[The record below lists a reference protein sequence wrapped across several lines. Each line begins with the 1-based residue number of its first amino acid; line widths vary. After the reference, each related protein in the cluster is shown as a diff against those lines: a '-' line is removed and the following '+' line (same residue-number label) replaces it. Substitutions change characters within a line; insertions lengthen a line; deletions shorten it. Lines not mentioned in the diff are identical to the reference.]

1 MPSVDEI
8 LASSPLAGL
17 RRVSG
22 SGGDRQVALVRL
34 AESFTD
40 LDRAPAASLVILSR
54 LASAEVSD
62 YRLDMALRWAAI
74 HQVAAVAAFADKPW
88 QPTVT
93 ARDIAARADIALISV
108 PAGTEAAGLV
118 QAIIREIGGGAE
130 LALGRAE
137 QGLAAVLAAE
147 SAGGGVEELRAA
159 VAAALGT
166 RVEFRPWPDGRSAV
180 AVGDGAADRTA
191 ARAADRTAARAAD
204 RTAARAAD
212 RAAADGGPSA
222 SNVGPK
228 AASLGPKAASLGPKV
243 ADVGPGAAD
252 VGPSASD
259 GGPGGLPDAD
269 RPGTLLAADRSGAPL
284 AGAPPTGAP
293 LAADRSGAPLAGA
306 PLAADR
312 SGAPL
317 AGAPLAAV
325 PSGARHPASN
335 GATDGEV
342 IVQVV
347 VGETPVGSFVAPD
360 AHGDFG
366 VAVRLVLHTAALTA
380 GRLLDL
386 ARQAREVPVRSRSEL
401 LAELLMSDSA
411 INEDLLER
419 ARQLAIPI
427 GGWHV
432 VVRIEADDL
441 QDAEPDEVQRFELL
455 EAAGQ
460 AALHA
465 VTATGG
471 TWYLSRIARAIVL
484 VRVTTSNP
492 GPQAGARA
500 ARSAERALEAIK
512 GRLPALRFR
521 AGVGA
526 PHEGPTGLRASA
538 AEARGALLAARA
550 ALKPA
555 GVAAHD
561 AVGVR
566 RMLME
571 WYASD
576 TARASVRDQL
586 APLERLGPARAD
598 TAIRTLA
605 AYLDE
610 QGSIIKTA
618 QRLHLHRNAVAN
630 RLRGITELLEMD
642 LDDPDQRLA
651 LQLACRAR
659 LLD

>member
-1 MPSVDEI
+1 VALLMPSVDEI

-17 RRVSG
+17 CRVSG
-22 SGGDRQVALVRL
+22 SGGDRQIALVRL

-74 HQVAAVAAFADKPW
+74 HQVAAVAAFTDKPW

-93 ARDIAARADIALISV
+93 ARDIAARADIALISI

-118 QAIIREIGGGAE
+118 QAIVREIGGGAE

-147 SAGGGVEELRAA
+147 SADGGVEELRAA
-159 VAAALGT
+159 VAEALGT
-166 RVEFRPWPDGRSAV
+166 RVEFRPWPDGRS
-180 AVGDGAADRTA
+180 GDAADDGSPD
-191 ARAADRTAARAAD
+191 RAAA
-204 RTAARAAD
+204 
-212 RAAADGGPSA
+212 RAAADGGPTA
-222 SNVGPK
+222 ANVW
-228 AASLGPKAASLGPKV
+228 ATS
-243 ADVGPGAAD
+243 ADVGPTTAD
-252 VGPSASD
+252 VGPTTAD
-259 GGPGGLPDAD
+259 GGQGGLPGAD
-269 RPGTLLAADRSGAPL
+269 QPSVLLASDRSGAPLAGARAGAPLAGVSLAADRSGAPL
-284 AGAPPTGAP
+284 AVTP
-293 LAADRSGAPLAGA
+293 LAAGRSGTPLAGA
-306 PLAADR
+306 SLGAA
-312 SGAPL
+312 
-317 AGAPLAAV
+317 
-325 PSGARHPASN
+325 
-335 GATDGEV
+335 DGEV
-342 IVQVV
+342 SAQVL
-347 VGETPVGSFVAPD
+347 VGETLVGSFVAPD

-366 VAVRLVLHTAALTA
+366 IAVRLVLHTAAMTA

-465 VTATGG
+465 VAATGG

-550 ALKPA
+550 ALKPP

-586 APLERLGPARAD
+586 APLEKLGPARAD

>member
-1 MPSVDEI
+1 MPSIDEI

-17 RRVSG
+17 RRVSA
-22 SGGDRQVALVRL
+22 SGGDRQVALVQL

-40 LDRAPAASLVILSR
+40 LDRAPAASLVILARS
-54 LASAEVSD
+54 ASAEVSD
-62 YRLDMALRWAAI
+62 YRLDMALRWGAI
-74 HQVAAVAAFADKPW
+74 HRVAAVAAFADPPW
-88 QPTVT
+88 RPTVT
-93 ARDIAARADIALISV
+93 ARDIAARGDLALISI
-108 PAGTEAAGLV
+108 PAEQETAGLV
-118 QAIIREIGGGAE
+118 QAIMREIGGGAE
-130 LALGRAE
+130 RALGRAQ
-137 QGLAAVLAAE
+137 QGLEAVLAAE
-147 SAGGGVEELRAA
+147 AAGGGLDELRAA
-159 VAAALGT
+159 VSKALGT
-166 RVEFRPWPDGRSAV
+166 PIEFRPRA
-180 AVGDGAADRTA
+180 GDGASGTA
-191 ARAADRTAARAAD
+191 AGDAAARSAA
-204 RTAARAAD
+204 
-212 RAAADGGPSA
+212 
-222 SNVGPK
+222 N
-228 AASLGPKAASLGPKV
+228 
-243 ADVGPGAAD
+243 
-252 VGPSASD
+252 
-259 GGPGGLPDAD
+259 GGPGSP
-269 RPGTLLAADRSGAPL
+269 
-284 AGAPPTGAP
+284 
-293 LAADRSGAPLAGA
+293 
-306 PLAADR
+306 
-312 SGAPL
+312 
-317 AGAPLAAV
+317 
-325 PSGARHPASN
+325 HPARPR
-335 GATDGEV
+335 GTAPGRPEAEV
-342 IVQVV
+342 TAPIV
-347 VGETPVGSFVAPD
+347 VGETPAGCLVAPD

-366 VAVRLVLHTAALTA
+366 VAVRLVLHTAALAA

-386 ARQAREVPVRSRSEL
+386 ARRAHEMPVRSRSEL
-401 LAELLMSDSA
+401 LAELLMSDTA

-419 ARQLAIPI
+419 ARALAIPVT
-427 GGWHV
+427 GWHV

-441 QDAEPDEVQRFELL
+441 DESGRDEVQRFELL

-460 AALHA
+460 AALQA
-465 VTATGG
+465 AAATGG

-500 ARSAERALEAIK
+500 ARSAERALHAIR
-512 GRLPALRFR
+512 GRLPSVRFR

-586 APLERLGPARAD
+586 APLENLGRARAD

-610 QGSIIKTA
+610 QGSIIRTA
-618 QRLHLHRNAVAN
+618 QKLHLHRNAVAN

>member
-1 MPSVDEI
+1 MPSIDEI

-17 RRVSG
+17 RRVSA
-22 SGGDRQVALVRL
+22 SGGDREVALVRL

-40 LDRAPAASLVILSR
+40 LDRAPAESLVILSR
-54 LASAEVSD
+54 FASAEVSD
-62 YRLDMALRWAAI
+62 YRLDMALRWGAI
-74 HQVAAVAAFADKPW
+74 HRVAAVAAFSGEPW

-108 PAGTEAAGLV
+108 PAGLELAALI
-118 QAIIREIGGGAE
+118 QAIMREIGGGAE
-130 LALGRAE
+130 RALGRAE
-137 QGLAAVLAAE
+137 QGLDAVLAAE
-147 SAGGGVEELRAA
+147 STGGGLEDLRVA
-159 VAAALGT
+159 VSAALGT
-166 RVEFRPWPDGRSAV
+166 PIEFRPWAGEGLSGGAAGDAALRSA
-180 AVGDGAADRTA
+180 ANGGSGA
-191 ARAADRTAARAAD
+191 
-204 RTAARAAD
+204 
-212 RAAADGGPSA
+212 
-222 SNVGPK
+222 
-228 AASLGPKAASLGPKV
+228 
-243 ADVGPGAAD
+243 
-252 VGPSASD
+252 
-259 GGPGGLPDAD
+259 GGPGSSG
-269 RPGTLLAADRSGAPL
+269 PGGRLA
-284 AGAPPTGAP
+284 T
-293 LAADRSGAPLAGA
+293 
-306 PLAADR
+306 
-312 SGAPL
+312 
-317 AGAPLAAV
+317 
-325 PSGARHPASN
+325 
-335 GATDGEV
+335 EV
-342 IVQVV
+342 IAPVV
-347 VGETPVGSFVAPD
+347 VGETPAGYLVAPD

-366 VAVRLVLHTAALTA
+366 VAVRLVLHTAALAA

-386 ARQAREVPVRSRSEL
+386 ARRAHETPVRSRSEL
-401 LAELLMSDSA
+401 LAELLMSDTA

-419 ARQLAIPI
+419 ARALAIPVT
-427 GGWHV
+427 GWHV

-441 QDAEPDEVQRFELL
+441 GESGRDEVHRFELL

-460 AALHA
+460 AALQA
-465 VTATGG
+465 AAATGG
-471 TWYLSRIARAIVL
+471 TWYLTRIARAIVL

-500 ARSAERALEAIK
+500 ARSAERALQAIR
-512 GRLPALRFR
+512 GRLPSMRFR

-610 QGSIIKTA
+610 QGSIVRTA
-618 QRLHLHRNAVAN
+618 QKLHLHRNAVAN

>member
-17 RRVSG
+17 CRVSG
-22 SGGDRQVALVRL
+22 SGGGRPVALVRL

-137 QGLAAVLAAE
+137 QGLTAVLAAE

-159 VAAALGT
+159 VAQALGT
-166 RVEFRPWPDGRSAV
+166 RVEFRPWPDGRSA
-180 AVGDGAADRTA
+180 AATGDRTGDRAA
-191 ARAADRTAARAAD
+191 ARS
-204 RTAARAAD
+204 
-212 RAAADGGPSA
+212 AADGGPTAANVEPTVNGEPTASA
-222 SNVGPK
+222 WPSAGS
-228 AASLGPKAASLGPKV
+228 A
-243 ADVGPGAAD
+243 
-252 VGPSASD
+252 GPSAAD
-259 GGPGGLPDAD
+259 GGPGRALS
-269 RPGTLLAADRSGAPL
+269 ADRSRARDPAP
-284 AGAPPTGAP
+284 GG
-293 LAADRSGAPLAGA
+293 AADGVVSA
-306 PLAADR
+306 
-312 SGAPL
+312 
-317 AGAPLAAV
+317 
-325 PSGARHPASN
+325 
-335 GATDGEV
+335 
-342 IVQVV
+342 QVV

-360 AHGDFG
+360 AQGDFG
-366 VAVRLVLHTAALTA
+366 VAVRLVLHAAAMTA

-465 VTATGG
+465 VAATGG

-550 ALKPA
+550 ALKPP

-610 QGSIIKTA
+610 QGSISKTA

>member
-1 MPSVDEI
+1 MSSVDEI

-17 RRVSG
+17 GRVSA
-22 SGGDRQVALVRL
+22 SGGDRQVALIRL

-40 LDRAPAASLVILSR
+40 LDRAPEASLVILSR

-74 HQVAAVAAFADKPW
+74 HRVAAVAAFADKPW

-93 ARDIAARADIALISV
+93 ARDIAARADIALISI

-118 QAIIREIGGGAE
+118 QAITREIGGGAE
-130 LALGRAE
+130 RALGRAE

-147 SAGGGVEELRAA
+147 STGGGLEELRAA
-159 VAAALGT
+159 VARALGT
-166 RVEFRPWPDGRSAV
+166 RIEFRPWPDLRSAG
-180 AVGDGAADRTA
+180 AARDGAA
-191 ARAADRTAARAAD
+191 ARAAAN
-204 RTAARAAD
+204 
-212 RAAADGGPSA
+212 GGPDNPPA
-222 SNVGPK
+222 
-228 AASLGPKAASLGPKV
+228 
-243 ADVGPGAAD
+243 
-252 VGPSASD
+252 
-259 GGPGGLPDAD
+259 AD
-269 RPGTLLAADRSGAPL
+269 RPGVAL
-284 AGAPPTGAP
+284 AGDRPGAT
-293 LAADRSGAPLAGA
+293 LAG
-306 PLAADR
+306 DR
-312 SGAPL
+312 PSVAL
-317 AGAPLAAV
+317 AGDRPGAVLPGAVLAGDR
-325 PSGARHPASN
+325 PGAR
-335 GATDGEV
+335 DGEPGGAAEGEV
-342 IVQVV
+342 SAQVV

-366 VAVRLVLHTAALTA
+366 VAARLVLHTAALTA

-419 ARQLAIPI
+419 ARQLAVPI

-441 QDAEPDEVQRFELL
+441 QDAEPDEVQRFELM

-460 AALHA
+460 AALQA
-465 VTATGG
+465 AAATGG

-500 ARSAERALEAIK
+500 ARSAERALEAIR

-561 AVGVR
+561 AVGVQ

-586 APLERLGPARAD
+586 APLEKLGPARAD

-610 QGSIIKTA
+610 QGSIIRTA
-618 QRLHLHRNAVAN
+618 QKLHLHRNAVAN

>member
-1 MPSVDEI
+1 MPSIDEI

-17 RRVSG
+17 RRVSA
-22 SGGDRQVALVRL
+22 SGGDREVALVRL

-40 LDRAPAASLVILSR
+40 LDRAPAESLVILSR
-54 LASAEVSD
+54 FASAEVSD
-62 YRLDMALRWAAI
+62 YRLDMALRWGAI
-74 HQVAAVAAFADKPW
+74 HRVAAVAAFSGEPW

-108 PAGTEAAGLV
+108 PAGLELAALI
-118 QAIIREIGGGAE
+118 QAIVREIGGGAE
-130 LALGRAE
+130 RALGRAE
-137 QGLAAVLAAE
+137 QGLDAVLAAE
-147 SAGGGVEELRAA
+147 STGGGLEDLRVA
-159 VAAALGT
+159 VSAALGT
-166 RVEFRPWPDGRSAV
+166 PIEFRPWAGEGLSADDAALRSA
-180 AVGDGAADRTA
+180 ANGGSGA
-191 ARAADRTAARAAD
+191 
-204 RTAARAAD
+204 
-212 RAAADGGPSA
+212 
-222 SNVGPK
+222 
-228 AASLGPKAASLGPKV
+228 
-243 ADVGPGAAD
+243 
-252 VGPSASD
+252 
-259 GGPGGLPDAD
+259 GGPGSSG
-269 RPGTLLAADRSGAPL
+269 PGGRLA
-284 AGAPPTGAP
+284 T
-293 LAADRSGAPLAGA
+293 
-306 PLAADR
+306 
-312 SGAPL
+312 
-317 AGAPLAAV
+317 
-325 PSGARHPASN
+325 
-335 GATDGEV
+335 EV
-342 IVQVV
+342 IAPVV
-347 VGETPVGSFVAPD
+347 VGETPAGYLVAPD

-366 VAVRLVLHTAALTA
+366 VAVRLVLHTAALAA

-386 ARQAREVPVRSRSEL
+386 ARRAHETPVRSRSEL
-401 LAELLMSDSA
+401 LAELLMSDTT

-419 ARQLAIPI
+419 ARALAIPVT
-427 GGWHV
+427 GWHV

-441 QDAEPDEVQRFELL
+441 GESGRDEVHRFELL

-460 AALHA
+460 AALQA
-465 VTATGG
+465 AAATGG
-471 TWYLSRIARAIVL
+471 IWYLTRIARAIVL

-500 ARSAERALEAIK
+500 ARSAERALQAIR
-512 GRLPALRFR
+512 GRLPSMRFR

-610 QGSIIKTA
+610 QGSIVRTA
-618 QRLHLHRNAVAN
+618 QKLHLHRNAVAN
-630 RLRGITELLEMD
+630 RLRGITELLELD

>member
-17 RRVSG
+17 GRVSD
-22 SGGDRQVALVRL
+22 SGGDRPVALVRL

-74 HQVAAVAAFADKPW
+74 HQVAAVAAYADKPW

-93 ARDIAARADIALISV
+93 ARDIAARADIALISI
-108 PAGTEAAGLV
+108 PAGTEPAGLV

-159 VAAALGT
+159 IAKALGT
-166 RVEFRPWPDGRSAV
+166 RVEFRPWPDGRSGVPDGHSTAV
-180 AVGDGAADRTA
+180 AGDGATARAA
-191 ARAADRTAARAAD
+191 ARA
-204 RTAARAAD
+204 
-212 RAAADGGPSA
+212 
-222 SNVGPK
+222 V
-228 AASLGPKAASLGPKV
+228 V
-243 ADVGPGAAD
+243 
-252 VGPSASD
+252 D
-259 GGPGGLPDAD
+259 GGPGAVGGAPAAADAVPAAADAAPNAADPGGPPGAD
-269 RPGTLLAADRSGAPL
+269 RPDAWP
-284 AGAPPTGAP
+284 AGGP
-293 LAADRSGAPLAGA
+293 LAADPSSAREAWPGGAA
-306 PLAADR
+306 
-312 SGAPL
+312 
-317 AGAPLAAV
+317 
-325 PSGARHPASN
+325 
-335 GATDGEV
+335 DGEV
-342 IVQVV
+342 SAPVV
-347 VGETPVGSFVAPD
+347 IGETPVGSFVAPD

-366 VAVRLVLHTAALTA
+366 VAVRLVLHTAAMTA

-465 VTATGG
+465 VAATGG

-550 ALKPA
+550 AIKPP

-586 APLERLGPARAD
+586 APLEKLGPVRAD

-630 RLRGITELLEMD
+630 RLRGITEVLEMD

>member
-1 MPSVDEI
+1 
-8 LASSPLAGL
+8 
-17 RRVSG
+17 
-22 SGGDRQVALVRL
+22 
-34 AESFTD
+34 
-40 LDRAPAASLVILSR
+40 
-54 LASAEVSD
+54 
-62 YRLDMALRWAAI
+62 
-74 HQVAAVAAFADKPW
+74 
-88 QPTVT
+88 VT
-93 ARDIAARADIALISV
+93 ARDIAARADIALISI

-118 QAIIREIGGGAE
+118 QAIVREIGGGAE

-159 VAAALGT
+159 VAEALGT

-180 AVGDGAADRTA
+180 AAGDGAADRVA
-191 ARAADRTAARAAD
+191 ART
-204 RTAARAAD
+204 
-212 RAAADGGPSA
+212 AADGGPSA
-222 SNVGPK
+222 VK
-228 AASLGPKAASLGPKV
+228 A
-243 ADVGPGAAD
+243 
-252 VGPSASD
+252 GPSAVKAGPSAADAGPSAADAGPYAWD
-259 GGPGGLPDAD
+259 GAPGGLPGAD
-269 RPGTLLAADRSGAPL
+269 RPGAALADDRSGGSLAGVALPADPPGGPVAGVPLAAGPSGAPL
-284 AGAPPTGAP
+284 TGVP
-293 LAADRSGAPLAGA
+293 LVADPR
-306 PLAADR
+306 
-312 SGAPL
+312 
-317 AGAPLAAV
+317 
-325 PSGARHPASN
+325 GARDAALGSAAN
-335 GATDGEV
+335 GEV
-342 IVQVV
+342 SAQVV
-347 VGETPVGSFVAPD
+347 VGETPVGSFIAPD

-366 VAVRLVLHTAALTA
+366 IAVRLVLHAAAMTA

-441 QDAEPDEVQRFELL
+441 QEAEPDEVQRFELL

-465 VTATGG
+465 VAASGG

-512 GRLPALRFR
+512 ARLPALRFR

-550 ALKPA
+550 ALKPP

-586 APLERLGPARAD
+586 APLEKLGPARAD

-618 QRLHLHRNAVAN
+618 HRLHLHRNAVAN

>member
-1 MPSVDEI
+1 MPSIDEI
-8 LASSPLAGL
+8 LASSTLVGL
-17 RRVSG
+17 RRVSA
-22 SGGDRQVALVRL
+22 SGGNREVALVRL
-34 AESFTD
+34 AESFID
-40 LDRAPAASLVILSR
+40 LDRAPAESLVVLSR
-54 LASAEVSD
+54 FASAEISD
-62 YRLDMALRWAAI
+62 YRLDMALRWGAI
-74 HQVAAVAAFADKPW
+74 HRVAAVAAFSDEPW
-88 QPTVT
+88 EPTVT

-108 PAGTEAAGLV
+108 PAGLEVAALV
-118 QAIIREIGGGAE
+118 QAINREIGGGAE
-130 LALGRAE
+130 LALGRA
-137 QGLAAVLAAE
+137 QKGLEAVLAAE
-147 SAGGGVEELRAA
+147 SAGGEVEDLRAA
-159 VAAALGT
+159 VSAALGT
-166 RVEFRPWPDGRSAV
+166 PVEFRPWAGDGISGADDPALRSA
-180 AVGDGAADRTA
+180 ANGGSGSGGRLGRTA
-191 ARAADRTAARAAD
+191 AEVTA
-204 RTAARAAD
+204 
-212 RAAADGGPSA
+212 P
-222 SNVGPK
+222 
-228 AASLGPKAASLGPKV
+228 
-243 ADVGPGAAD
+243 
-252 VGPSASD
+252 
-259 GGPGGLPDAD
+259 
-269 RPGTLLAADRSGAPL
+269 
-284 AGAPPTGAP
+284 
-293 LAADRSGAPLAGA
+293 
-306 PLAADR
+306 
-312 SGAPL
+312 
-317 AGAPLAAV
+317 
-325 PSGARHPASN
+325 
-335 GATDGEV
+335 
-342 IVQVV
+342 VV
-347 VGETPVGSFVAPD
+347 TGETPAGCFVAPE

-366 VAVRLVLHTAALTA
+366 VAVRLVLHTAALAA

-386 ARQAREVPVRSRSEL
+386 ARRAHETPVRSRSEL
-401 LAELLMSDSA
+401 LAELLMSDTA

-419 ARQLAIPI
+419 ARALAIPVT
-427 GGWHV
+427 GWHV

-441 QDAEPDEVQRFELL
+441 EESGRDEVHRFELM

-460 AALHA
+460 AALQA
-465 VTATGG
+465 AAATGG
-471 TWYLSRIARAIVL
+471 TWYLTRIARAIVL

-500 ARSAERALEAIK
+500 ARSAERALQAI
-512 GRLPALRFR
+512 GSRLPSLRFR

-610 QGSIIKTA
+610 QGSIVRTA
-618 QRLHLHRNAVAN
+618 QKLHLHRNAVAN
-630 RLRGITELLEMD
+630 RLRGITELLELD

>member
-17 RRVSG
+17 CRVSR

-166 RVEFRPWPDGRSAV
+166 RVEFRPWPDGHSAV
-180 AVGDGAADRTA
+180 AAGDSAADRTA
-191 ARAADRTAARAAD
+191 ARAAARAG
-204 RTAARAAD
+204 
-212 RAAADGGPSA
+212 ADGGRSA
-222 SNVGPK
+222 ANVGPR
-228 AASLGPKAASLGPKV
+228 AANLGPKAANV
-243 ADVGPGAAD
+243 RPGAAD
-252 VGPSASD
+252 VGPSAA
-259 GGPGGLPDAD
+259 GGPPDAD
-269 RPGTLLAADRSGAPL
+269 RPGALP
-284 AGAPPTGAP
+284 
-293 LAADRSGAPLAGA
+293 AADRSGAPLAGA
-306 PLAADR
+306 PLAAGR

-325 PSGARHPASN
+325 PSGARYPAPG
-335 GATDGEV
+335 GAADGEV
-342 IVQVV
+342 IAQVL

-455 EAAGQ
+455 EAASQ

-561 AVGVR
+561 AVGVQ

-586 APLERLGPARAD
+586 APLEKLGPARAD

-610 QGSIIKTA
+610 QGSIIRTA
-618 QRLHLHRNAVAN
+618 QKLHLHRNAVAN

>member
-1 MPSVDEI
+1 MPSIDEI

-17 RRVSG
+17 RRVSA
-22 SGGDRQVALVRL
+22 SGGGRQVALVRL

-74 HQVAAVAAFADKPW
+74 HQVGAVAAFCDKPW

-93 ARDIAARADIALISV
+93 ARDIAARADIALISI

-118 QAIIREIGGGAE
+118 QAIIREIGGGADR
-130 LALGRAE
+130 ALGRAG
-137 QGLAAVLAAE
+137 QGLAAVMAAE

-159 VAAALGT
+159 IAQALGT
-166 RVEFRPWPDGRSAV
+166 RVEFRPWPDERGV
-180 AVGDGAADRTA
+180 QAASDDAA
-191 ARAADRTAARAAD
+191 ARAAA
-204 RTAARAAD
+204 
-212 RAAADGGPSA
+212 
-222 SNVGPK
+222 N
-228 AASLGPKAASLGPKV
+228 
-243 ADVGPGAAD
+243 
-252 VGPSASD
+252 
-259 GGPGGLPDAD
+259 GGPGTPSAGD
-269 RPGTLLAADRSGAPL
+269 RPGVPADGDQSAAPV
-284 AGAPPTGAP
+284 
-293 LAADRSGAPLAGA
+293 AA
-306 PLAADR
+306 
-312 SGAPL
+312 
-317 AGAPLAAV
+317 
-325 PSGARHPASN
+325 ARDAEPGSAE
-335 GATDGEV
+335 DGEV
-342 IVQVV
+342 SAQVV

-366 VAVRLVLHTAALTA
+366 VAASLVLHTAALTA

-419 ARQLAIPI
+419 ARQLAVPI

-460 AALHA
+460 AALQA
-465 VTATGG
+465 AAATGG

-586 APLERLGPARAD
+586 APLEKLGPARAD

-610 QGSIIKTA
+610 QGSIIRTA
-618 QRLHLHRNAVAN
+618 QKLHLHRNAVAN

>member
-1 MPSVDEI
+1 MPSIDEI

-17 RRVSG
+17 RRVSA
-22 SGGDRQVALVRL
+22 SGGDRQVAQVRL

-40 LDRAPAASLVILSR
+40 LDQAPAETLVILSR
-54 LASAEVSD
+54 FASAEVSD
-62 YRLDMALRWAAI
+62 YRLDMALRWGAI
-74 HQVAAVAAFADKPW
+74 HRVAAVAAFSGEQW

-93 ARDIAARADIALISV
+93 AKDIAARADIALISI
-108 PAGTEAAGLV
+108 PAGLEVAALV
-118 QAIIREIGGGAE
+118 QAVMREIGGGAE
-130 LALGRAE
+130 RALGRAQ
-137 QGLAAVLAAE
+137 QGLEAVLAAE
-147 SAGGGVEELRAA
+147 SAGGGVEDLRVA
-159 VAAALGT
+159 VSAALGT
-166 RVEFRPWPDGRSAV
+166 PIEFRPWA
-180 AVGDGAADRTA
+180 GDG
-191 ARAADRTAARAAD
+191 
-204 RTAARAAD
+204 
-212 RAAADGGPSA
+212 
-222 SNVGPK
+222 
-228 AASLGPKAASLGPKV
+228 
-243 ADVGPGAAD
+243 
-252 VGPSASD
+252 
-259 GGPGGLPDAD
+259 
-269 RPGTLLAADRSGAPL
+269 L
-284 AGAPPTGAP
+284 AGAGN
-293 LAADRSGAPLAGA
+293 AALRSAANGESGSWGAGA
-306 PLAADR
+306 RP
-312 SGAPL
+312 
-317 AGAPLAAV
+317 AG
-325 PSGARHPASN
+325 R
-335 GATDGEV
+335 ATDQV
-342 IVQVV
+342 IAPVV
-347 VGETPVGSFVAPD
+347 VGDTPEGCFVAPE

-366 VAVRLVLHTAALTA
+366 VAVRLVLYTAALAA

-386 ARQAREVPVRSRSEL
+386 ARRAHETPVRSRSEL
-401 LAELLMSDSA
+401 LAELLLSDTA

-419 ARQLAIPI
+419 ARALAIPVT
-427 GGWHV
+427 GWHV

-441 QDAEPDEVQRFELL
+441 EESGRDEVHRFELL

-460 AALHA
+460 AALQA
-465 VTATGG
+465 AAATGRPCYP
-471 TWYLSRIARAIVL
+471 TRIARAIAL

-492 GPQAGARA
+492 EPQAGARA
-500 ARSAERALEAIK
+500 ARSAERALAAI
-512 GRLPALRFR
+512 GDRVPSLRFR

-610 QGSIIKTA
+610 QGSIVRTA
-618 QRLHLHRNAVAN
+618 QKLHLHRNAVAN